1 MTRYP
6 GEVYYLPP
14 EAAADGDPKH
24 RPHVLLSTC
33 NDSAEIA
40 TLAYCSTQA
49 TDAAFGAAHVLV
61 NPAATK
67 YRLTGLREAT
77 YVYPS
82 RLTNCGLE
90 DLGDLSGRIIDEMPD
105 IRLKLVQ
112 ALGIGTG
119 SCIGAG
125 PAAASLRG
133 SVVSLQ
139 AAVAEEI
146 GTPYALV
153 VTEPGYSLE
162 RRFLNVI
169 PVYDGAE
176 FDSAPSDIV
185 VEDAGW
191 VEDVGFTQAI
201 IATSMVQ
208 SVFLPEQ
215 VESVM
220 VCALDDDGMAA
231 VDAGLR
237 EHLGLPTE

>member
-33 NDSAEIA
+33 NDSAETA

-61 NPAATK
+61 NPAASK

-82 RLTNCGLE
+82 RLTICDVE
-90 DLGDLSGRIIDEMPD
+90 DLGDLAGRIIDEVPD

-125 PAAASLRG
+125 AAAGHCVDPSSCCSRTLLRQ
-133 SVVSLQ
+133 S
-139 AAVAEEI
+139 ARR
-146 GTPYALV
+146 TPSSSPNR
-153 VTEPGYSLE
+153 TT
-162 RRFLNVI
+162 RW
-169 PVYDGAE
+169 
-176 FDSAPSDIV
+176 SD
-185 VEDAGW
+185 AS
-191 VEDVGFTQAI
+191 
-201 IATSMVQ
+201 SM
-208 SVFLPEQ
+208 
-215 VESVM
+215 
-220 VCALDDDGMAA
+220 
-231 VDAGLR
+231 
-237 EHLGLPTE
+237 